1 MKKNMRAQYSMK
13 ELRARINKTQSE
25 VASDIGVSTTTYNY
39 WENNIGKVSISKC
52 VMLANYFGVN
62 IEELKIN

>member
-1 MKKNMRAQYSMK
+1 MSNLRTQYSMK

-39 WENNIGKVSISKC
+39 WENNIGKISISKC
-52 VMLANYFGVN
+52 VMLAEYFGVN